1 MMETRICSECQEPR
15 PADSFREGLHADVCF
30 GCRVGSVQFTSMS
43 PRAEDVRKRDRKFEK
58 DAAAYRRLR
67 KDGVQPKHVDGS
79 ALAET
84 LATHKAEIEIGRDLH
99 PIEKK
104 ALNRLNSAAL

>member
-1 MMETRICSECQEPR
+1 MNRLPECEHVEPCSNAYVCEKR
-15 PADSFREGLHADVCF
+15 SVSFG
-30 GCRVGSVQFTSMS
+30 SMS
-43 PRAEDVRKRDRKFEK
+43 GRAYEVKMQDRQFDRD
-58 DAAAYRRLR
+58 AHAYRRLR
-67 KDGVQPKHVDGS
+67 KDGVQPKHVNGS

-99 PIEKK
+99 PIERK

>member
-1 MMETRICSECQEPR
+1 MDCNHTPQCGNDYVCRLRSI
-15 PADSFREGLHADVCF
+15 SFG
-30 GCRVGSVQFTSMS
+30 SMS
-43 PRAEDVRKRDRKFEK
+43 GRAYEVKMKDRQFEK
-58 DAAAYRRLR
+58 DASAYRRLR
-67 KDGVQPKHVDGS
+67 KDGVQPTHVDGS
-79 ALAET
+79 ALAES

>member
-1 MMETRICSECQEPR
+1 MRLDGCEHIEPCGN
-15 PADSFREGLHADVCF
+15 DYVCRLRSVTF
-30 GCRVGSVQFTSMS
+30 GSMS
-43 PRAEDVRKRDRKFEK
+43 GRAYEVKMKDRQFEK

-67 KDGVQPKHVDGS
+67 KNGVQPKHIDGS

-104 ALNRLNSAAL
+104 ALTRLNSAAL

>member
-1 MMETRICSECQEPR
+1 MDCNHNPQCGNAYVCEKRSI
-15 PADSFREGLHADVCF
+15 SFG
-30 GCRVGSVQFTSMS
+30 SMS
-43 PRAEDVRKRDRKFEK
+43 GRAYEVKMKDRQFEK

>member
-1 MMETRICSECQEPR
+1 MTCEHAKPCGNAYICEKRS
-15 PADSFREGLHADVCF
+15 LTF
-30 GCRVGSVQFTSMS
+30 GSMS
-43 PRAEDVRKRDRKFEK
+43 GRAYEVKLKDRKFEK

-99 PIEKK
+99 KTERNAI
-104 ALNRLNSAAL
+104 NRLNSAAL